1 MGTLHIKQTTS
12 NSYPHH
18 QTHQTTTIKMR
29 FSTIATAVIAAG
41 VANAQ
46 VDSIISR
53 VTSAVGGVPS
63 DIGSVVSSIT
73 SDIGSGVASITS
85 DAASGASSVASSI
98 ESDASSVLS
107 SLASEASTATGSR
120 ASEIASA
127 TSAIASRASSA
138 KSAAS
143 SAAASATGAADYN
156 NVPPWV
162 PSLVVSSP
170 SLVSCKQLDLQGL
183 PSTPDM
189 KSLFRHF
196 LSSAS
201 DISHE
206 LNTLRLL

>member
-1 MGTLHIKQTTS
+1 MGTLHIKQTTF
-12 NSYPHH
+12 NSYPPN

-46 VDSIISR
+46 V
-53 VTSAVGGVPS
+53 G
-63 DIGSVVSSIT
+63 SIT

-127 TSAIASRASSA
+127 T
-138 KSAAS
+138 
-143 SAAASATGAADYN
+143 
-156 NVPPWV
+156 
-162 PSLVVSSP
+162 
-170 SLVSCKQLDLQGL
+170 
-183 PSTPDM
+183 
-189 KSLFRHF
+189 
-196 LSSAS
+196 
-201 DISHE
+201 
-206 LNTLRLL
+206 

>member
-143 SAAASATGAADYN
+143 ATGAADYN